1 MSELIQLEMTLEEA
15 RETDRLIK
23 RHINTTRYLLLDMR
37 DRKGWKAL
45 GYESFV
51 EYGKQSLGYEKRYI
65 YELADAG
72 EISIQLGYTQEC
84 AIAHS
89 PPPESQL
96 RPLKAVPEDERK
108 AIWEEAT
115 RKAEEEGAKLTA
127 KRVEEEVREWK
138 QRHQESQVESNE
150 RRKRIREL
158 EAQIDLLN
166 TKVSTE
172 PEKVI
177 VKPDDYD
184 SLKETEKELRRDL
197 AEMKRAQRE
206 LVQQQVVAKLKERE
220 DELSEIDRKVKHAE
234 TLLAGLQS
242 QIDRYSLRQRELK
255 VHLETIESARVAMA
269 LLAANLEGFGEVI
282 DQDHELRQWRAL
294 ADMLRQGAAAIEFF
308 VGDQRAALSVIRG
321 GNA

>member
-1 MSELIQLEMTLEEA
+1 MQLEMTLEEA

-45 GYESFV
+45 GHESFK
-51 EYGKQSLGYEKRYI
+51 EYGEKELGYQEAHI
-65 YELADAG
+65 YRLVEAAEVSLQIGYSPIG
-72 EISIQLGYTQEC
+72 ES
-84 AIAHS
+84 S

-184 SLKETEKELRRDL
+184 SLKKTEKELRRDL
-197 AEMKRAQRE
+197 AELKRTQRE

-220 DELSEIDRKVKHAE
+220 DELSEIDRKVKRAE

-242 QIDRYSLRQRELK
+242 QIDRYSMRQRELK
-255 VHLETIESARVAMA
+255 VHLETIESARMAMA

-308 VGDQRAALSVIRG
+308 VGDQRPALSVVRWS
-321 GNA
+321 NP